1 MNPVF
6 FKQIEQGFSSERLA
20 AYAIP
25 YGGAAP
31 DPCVTLARYLLNMA
45 LCESLYSPL
54 QLCEIAL
61 RNSIHRHASTLMG
74 RSDWYDAPGFPL
86 TPWAAKE
93 VTKAKTKITKA
104 GKPVTAARVVA
115 ELQFGFW
122 TSLFEDHYEKKT
134 PFLPGAFKPVF
145 PHLPKSLHKRKDRK
159 ADLETVRVLRNC
171 VFHHERI
178 VHWID
183 LDDQHQLILE
193 VISWVSPEI
202 RQIADALDR
211 FHTIRKAGL
220 KPWIAKLQ
228 RHWPPT
234 SAAAQAP
241 TSVSTLE
248 RVAAPFDASNGAESS
263 LTSKP
268 SLFPRSLF
276 NSQILLTRKDQRSGR
291 LMRTM
296 AKSAIRMVCV
306 RPWSGQSETSRLR
319 RSLR

>member
-6 FKQIEQGFSSERLA
+6 FKQIEQGLSTERLA

-25 YGGAAP
+25 HGGVAP
-31 DPCVTLARYLLNMA
+31 DQCATLARYLLNMA

-74 RSDWYDAPGFPL
+74 RVDWYDAFGFPL

-93 VTKAKTKITKA
+93 VAKAKIKITKA
-104 GKPVTAARVVA
+104 GKSVTAARVVA

-122 TSLFEDHYEKKT
+122 ISLFEDHYEKKT

-171 VFHHERI
+171 VFHHERV
-178 VHWID
+178 VHWKD
-183 LDDQHQLILE
+183 LDAQHQLILE
-193 VISWVSPEI
+193 IISWVSPEL
-202 RQIADALDR
+202 RQMADALDR
-211 FHTIRKAGL
+211 FQTVRKAGL

-228 RHWPPT
+228 RHWPPST
-234 SAAAQAP
+234 TTPPAS

-248 RVAAPFDASNGAESS
+248 SVPEPFDVSNGAETPFGHRWGGDVFTLPLDISPPCKTGS
-263 LTSKP
+263 HSFWM
-268 SLFPRSLF
+268 S
-276 NSQILLTRKDQRSGR
+276 
-291 LMRTM
+291 
-296 AKSAIRMVCV
+296 
-306 RPWSGQSETSRLR
+306 
-319 RSLR
+319 